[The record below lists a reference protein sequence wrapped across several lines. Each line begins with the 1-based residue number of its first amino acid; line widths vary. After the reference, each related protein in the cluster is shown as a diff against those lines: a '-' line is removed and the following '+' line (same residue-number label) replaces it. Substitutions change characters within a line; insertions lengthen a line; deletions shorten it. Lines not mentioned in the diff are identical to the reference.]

1 MSLKIYTNLSSLNSQ
16 RHLDLS
22 RLQMGTSITRI
33 SSGIR
38 LTKAGDDSAAMSIS
52 ESLRSD
58 VQALKQGSR
67 NLNDGIAMIN
77 TAEGGLAEVSSILI
91 RLRELASQ
99 SATGTIGQTER
110 TTLNLEFNALIKE
123 MDRIAQT
130 TEFNGQKLMD
140 GSLASNV
147 SAKNT
152 LVLQVGLDAG
162 KDNRIN
168 LNQELDL
175 TAVNSKA
182 LGLDDESI
190 TTEAGSLQAMDAL
203 ASSVDKLIAL
213 RGRVGAVQNRLQRAS
228 NQLGD
233 TIENLTAAVS
243 TIRDADLASEVTTL
257 TKNQILVQASS
268 AMIGQANLIP
278 QSVLT
283 LLQ

>member
-16 RHLDLS
+16 RHLELS

-67 NLNDGIAMIN
+67 NLNDGIAMIS

-123 MDRIAQT
+123 MDRISQT

-152 LVLQVGLDAG
+152 LVLQIGLDAS

-203 ASSVDKLIAL
+203 ASSVDKLIAI

-257 TKNQILVQASS
+257 TRNQILVQASS